1 MQHKVLKM
9 CWSSG
14 ICLLERAG
22 FMKKSSSIKHY
33 EEFHTFQEKCHYAVN
48 KFYKLL
54 SRHANSFKDCSEEL
68 INIKTS
74 DVMNN
79 DDVASI

>member
-1 MQHKVLKM
+1 M

-22 FMKKSSSIKHY
+22 FMKKSSSIIHH
-33 EEFHTFQEKCHYAVN
+33 EESHTFQEKYYYAVN
-48 KFYKLL
+48 KFYKSL
-54 SRHANSFKDCSEEL
+54 SRHGNSFKDCSEEL

-79 DDVASI
+79 DDVELI